1 MDHKGEGIFYGWF
14 IVGVCFVV
22 NFVIFGISI
31 NTFTVYV
38 TPIEESLGWSR
49 DQVTMALGFAPLA
62 MGAAAPF
69 MGRLIDKVGARFVM
83 AGGAAVIGVCSILL
97 AKTDSRWYFYTIYSI
112 AGVGQAGATIIPI
125 SAVISNWFKVKRGRA
140 LGVVMTGTG
149 LGAAVMVP
157 VTTRIVDTY
166 GWRTSY
172 FIMGCII
179 LLMVPLNLLFIR
191 TRPSDMGLQ
200 PDGGVI
206 PDEKPV
212 PVGGLVVPEAVK
224 TRSFWLIAAM
234 MLLSGLVAMGIGV
247 NLMPYLTDKGQ
258 GHSRDMAA
266 FIIFIISMLTVVG
279 KIGIGFI
286 VDHWGLRKA
295 VLLAFV
301 TIAVGILLLMK
312 AQILAMAIVFAVIY
326 GFAIGSPLLLNPAL
340 TAHCMGLKSFGGIF
354 GILTL
359 ANVIGVAIGASM
371 TGVMY
376 EKAGKSYMPAFW
388 LFVFLMLIAGFCG
401 MMARKETAEEV

>member
-1 MDHKGEGIFYGWF
+1 
-14 IVGVCFVV
+14 
-22 NFVIFGISI
+22 
-31 NTFTVYV
+31 
-38 TPIEESLGWSR
+38 
-49 DQVTMALGFAPLA
+49 MAMGLAPLA
-62 MGAAAPF
+62 MGLAAPF
-69 MGRLIDKVGARFVM
+69 MGRLIDRIGARFVM
-83 AGGAAVIGVCSILL
+83 AAGAAVIGVGSILL
-97 AKTDSRWYFYTIYSI
+97 AKTESRWYFYTVYSI

-125 SAVISNWFKVKRGRA
+125 SAVISNWFEVKRGRA
-140 LGVVMTGTG
+140 LGIVMTGTG

-179 LLMVPLNLLFIR
+179 LLMVPLELLFIR

-200 PDGGVI
+200 PDGGII
-206 PDEKPV
+206 PDEEPA
-212 PVGGLVVPEAVK
+212 PVGGLTVPEAVK
-224 TRSFWLIAAM
+224 TSSFWLVAGM
-234 MLLSGLVAMGIGV
+234 MFLSGLVAMGIGV
-247 NLMPYLTDKGQ
+247 NLMPYLTDPGQ
-258 GHSRDMAA
+258 GHTRDMAA
-266 FIIFIISMLTVVG
+266 FIIFVISIFTVLG
-279 KIGIGFI
+279 KIGMGFM

-295 VLLAFV
+295 VFAAFT
-301 TIAVGILLLMK
+301 TIAIGILLLMNAK
-312 AQILAMAIVFAVIY
+312 VLAIAIVFAVVY

-354 GILTL
+354 GVLTL

-388 LFVFLMLIAGFCG
+388 LFVLLMVLAGFFG
-401 MMARKETAEEV
+401 MAARKVYTTESPSQEGA

>member
-1 MDHKGEGIFYGWF
+1 MDHKGEGMFYGWF

-83 AGGAAVIGVCSILL
+83 AGGAEVIGVCSILL
-97 AKTDSRWYFYTIYSI
+97 AKTDSRWYFYTVYSI
-112 AGVGQAGATIIPI
+112 AGVGQAAATIIPI
-125 SAVISNWFKVKRGRA
+125 SFVISNWFKVKRGRA
-140 LGVVMTGTG
+140 LGIVMTGTG

-191 TRPSDMGLQ
+191 TRPSDIGLQ
-200 PDGGVI
+200 PDGGAVL
-206 PDEKPV
+206 DEEPV
-212 PVGGLVVPEAVK
+212 ALEGLAVLEAVK
-224 TRSFWLIAAM
+224 TSSFWLVAGM
-234 MLLSGLVAMGIGV
+234 MFLSGLVAMGIGV
-247 NLMPYLTDKGQ
+247 NLMPYFEDV
-258 GHSRDMAA
+258 GHTRDMAA
-266 FIIFIISMLTVVG
+266 FIIFIISLLTVVG

-286 VDHWGLRKA
+286 VDHWGLKRA
-295 VLLAFV
+295 IFLAFT
-301 TIAVGILLLMK
+301 TIAVGILLLMN
-312 AQILAMAIVFAVIY
+312 AQALAIAIVFAVVY

-340 TAHCMGLKSFGGIF
+340 TADCMGLKNFGGIF

-359 ANVIGVAIGASM
+359 ANVMGVAIGASM

-388 LFVFLMLIAGFCG
+388 LFVFLMALAGFCG
-401 MMARKETAEEV
+401 VMARRETVEETT

>member
-38 TPIEESLGWSR
+38 TPIQESLGWQR
-49 DQVTMALGFAPLA
+49 DHVTMALGFAPLA

-69 MGRLIDKVGARFVM
+69 MGRLIDKVGARYVM
-83 AGGAAVIGVCSILL
+83 AAGAAVIGIGSILL
-97 AKTDSRWYFYTIYSI
+97 AKTESRWYFYTVYSI

-125 SAVISNWFKVKRGRA
+125 SFVISNWFKVKRGRA
-140 LGVVMTGTG
+140 LGIVMTGTG
-149 LGAAVMVP
+149 LGAALMVP

-200 PDGGVI
+200 PDGGII

-212 PVGGLVVPEAVK
+212 ALEGLTAPEAIK
-224 TRSFWLIAAM
+224 TKSFWVIAVM
-234 MLLSGLVAMGIGV
+234 MFLSGLVAMGIGV
-247 NLMPYLTDKGQ
+247 NLMPYFEDV
-258 GHSRDMAA
+258 GHTRDMAA
-266 FIIFIISMLTVVG
+266 FIIFIISLLTVVG

-286 VDHWGLRKA
+286 VDHWGLRRA
-295 VLLAFV
+295 ILLAFA

-312 AQILAMAIVFAVIY
+312 AQMLAIAIVFAVVY

-340 TAHCMGLKSFGGIF
+340 TAECMGLKNFGGIF

-401 MMARKETAEEV
+401 MMARKETAEGA